1 MGGNEEAER
10 QQAMVSSVNTPS
22 WQLPKMN
29 LFLQPTSLNQP
40 EHWRKALLARIQI
53 TPAVINN
60 TSLNHTDTNLK
71 FYL

>member
-1 MGGNEEAER
+1 MGVWVEAKR

-40 EHWRKALLARIQI
+40 EHWSKALLARIQI
-53 TPAVINN
+53 TPAVIK
-60 TSLNHTDTNLK
+60 THH
-71 FYL
+71 